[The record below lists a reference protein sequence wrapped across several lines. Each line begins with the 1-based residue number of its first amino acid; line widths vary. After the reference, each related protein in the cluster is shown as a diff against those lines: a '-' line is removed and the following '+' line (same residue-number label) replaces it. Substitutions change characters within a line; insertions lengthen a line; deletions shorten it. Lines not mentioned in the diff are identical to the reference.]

1 MSKYINNKKRM
12 SNIVSESFGGSRLD
26 EEEEV
31 YEYEVEIEPDDMIA
45 LEPNFVP
52 EPQQEPDMNLDVHP
66 DNDNVAVSELIRLRD
81 TSTKL
86 EQLATNGQLDN
97 WMVAKVVKASDY
109 IEDVLKSMEAKEV
122 QSHHGCDHGCGE

>member
-12 SNIVSESFGGSRLD
+12 SNIVSESFGGSRPD
-26 EEEEV
+26 EDEEV
-31 YEYEVEIEPDDMIA
+31 YEYEVEVEPDDMIA
-45 LEPNFVP
+45 LEPDFVP
-52 EPQQEPDMNLDVHP
+52 EPQQEPDMSLDVHP

-122 QSHHGCDHGCGE
+122 QSQHGCDHGCGE

>member
-1 MSKYINNKKRM
+1 M